1 MSPIVRAALLFNLF
15 GAALLFSALGGL
27 GAGVAAGA
35 IAFAVA
41 VAVPVSSV
49 HPRMIALES
58 IAMLGLAAY
67 SLAIPIHQLLYNDY
81 PDAPMMLAFR
91 LCLIAGAGMVA
102 GNLLLSET
110 RRSSPGTTDFQSVPW
125 DWKRAHMIGW
135 GVFAVG
141 VLTAAIAIG
150 ATIGFSAYLN
160 AGYAGRVLLKREAG
174 PVELGLYHA
183 VFGLVFINLARL
195 KDIDLRDSRTL
206 LIIVAAA
213 SLLFVGYVSFLGIRR
228 PSFLL
233 LLSMAMLWGVA
244 GGGYNRLAAAL
255 LGIPA
260 MLSFAIFASFR
271 QVLSDHGT
279 DAAYQYVSNNVS
291 LDWLDLSKT
300 ELGAPFRVLMDV
312 IGTWHEPARLGK
324 TYIDTLPYAL
334 PQGLRPG
341 LLSLSQ
347 EYTTR
352 NFSPDYISIGGNM
365 GFFPVAEAW
374 LNFGL
379 IGVFIVFFLLGV
391 LISAIQSRTLS
402 RMSPAWLLTFSL
414 AAPWF
419 IFFLRT
425 DLASWFKVFV
435 YSVGPPAFIALALA
449 NIREPRHA
457 TA

>member
-1 MSPIVRAALLFNLF
+1 MTPIVRAMLLLNLF
-15 GAALLFSALGGL
+15 GVALLFSALEGL
-27 GAGVAAGA
+27 GAGVVGGA
-35 IAFAVA
+35 IAFAAA
-41 VAVPVSSV
+41 VAIPVSPAR
-49 HPRMIALES
+49 HKMIALES
-58 IAMLGLAAY
+58 IATLGLAAY
-67 SLAIPIHQLLYNDY
+67 SLAIPVHQLLYNDY
-81 PDAPMMLAFR
+81 PDASVMLAFR
-91 LCLIAGAGMVA
+91 LCLIAGAGMVI
-102 GNLLLSET
+102 GNLVVAES
-110 RRSSPGTTDFQSVPW
+110 RQDQTDFQLVRW
-125 DWKRAHMIGW
+125 DWKRAHLIGW
-135 GVFAVG
+135 CVFAVG
-141 VLTAAIAIG
+141 VVSAAVAIG
-150 ATIGFSAYLN
+150 VTIGFSAYLN

-183 VFGLVFINLARL
+183 VFGLVFVNLARL
-195 KDIDLRDSRTL
+195 RDAELRGSRML
-206 LIIVAAA
+206 VILVVMA

-260 MLSFAIFASFR
+260 MLGFAIFASFR

-312 IGTWHEPARLGK
+312 IGTWHDPARLGK
-324 TYIDTLPYAL
+324 TYLDTLPYAL
-334 PQGLRPG
+334 PQGFRPG

-352 NFSPDYISIGGNM
+352 NFSPDYISMGGNM

-374 LNFGL
+374 LNFGF
-379 IGVFIVFFLLGV
+379 IGVFVVFVLLGV
-391 LISAIQSRTLS
+391 LLSTIQARTVA

-425 DLASWFKVFV
+425 DLASWFKVFL
-435 YSVGPPAFIALALA
+435 YSVGPPVVIALALA
-449 NIREPRHA
+449 NIRERRHA